1 MTATLVER
9 EQSCAGQFEIVG
21 YGIDD
26 VTFGFDMT
34 GSRSLTRLNET
45 PGVTTRRGKMLGDQA
60 SWGQFVHLLGR
71 SVAFWKA
78 DTLRLYVQA
87 KLTSDGS
94 LCSPN
99 SLGDSYQ
106 ALLERMAWVGL
117 VSYEPAWVTRL
128 DVAVDGQCRPADG
141 KLLLDA
147 LEAVRLPNGWRT
159 RSVGVPRSTV
169 YFSARASDDV
179 KARAYCRNLKLK
191 RGEPFSLIRLEAEE
205 RFAPKVCPAES
216 LNDPTFVANIWKSR
230 YGTLT
235 GNVTRLGREVQT
247 LEIAERV
254 ERGELDYKQGER
266 LAMFLDLERLGLA
279 KSYYP
284 KSVYAARRREAK
296 KLGYSVS
303 DVGSTPLELDIGSLF
318 RAYLEAVDSQDPR
331 D

>member
-1 MTATLVER
+1 
-9 EQSCAGQFEIVG
+9 
-21 YGIDD
+21 

-45 PGVTTRRGKMLGDQA
+45 PGLTTRRGKMLGDQA

-94 LCSPN
+94 LCSPE
-99 SLGDSYQ
+99 SLGEAHG
-106 ALLERMAWVGL
+106 ALLKRMAWVGL

-128 DVAVDGQCRPADG
+128 DIAVDGECRPADG

-191 RGEPFSLIRLEAEE
+191 RGEPFGLIRLEAEE
-205 RFAPKVCPAES
+205 RFGPRKCSAEAIE
-216 LNDPTFVANIWKSR
+216 DPEFVAKIWKSR
-230 YGTLT
+230 YGNLSGT
-235 GNVTRLGREVQT
+235 VTRLSREVQT
-247 LEIAERV
+247 LEIADRV
-254 ERGELDYKQGER
+254 ERGELGYKQGER
-266 LAMFLDLERLGLA
+266 LAMFLELERLGIA
-279 KSYYP
+279 KAHYP
-284 KSVYAARRREAK
+284 KSVYATRRREAT
-296 KLGYSVS
+296 KLGYGIS
-303 DVGSTPLELDIGSLF
+303 DTGAPPLDVELSGLL
-318 RAYLEAVDSQDPR
+318 RPYVEAVEAPDDAG
-331 D
+331 